1 MAITKEQVNRAIG
14 QLKSLDLR
22 TCAYEKVREHTD
34 LLVRAGFMGAFFPKN
49 HLPIYRGRVVD
60 HQNVFQEVSK
70 ISYPPKS
77 NSGIRTYNRL
87 STNKHQVFYGTL
99 MPEID
104 RFDQVTAMIEVGT
117 SMRDDILESEEYI
130 QIGKWSV
137 KEGFKLAVV
146 GNHSDL
152 VANNE
157 FSKTL
162 KKVHAEL
169 VAPLGP
175 RGEAI
180 DIVAD
185 FMSHEFSKK
194 VNEDENWQYKIS
206 AAYGDGLFDSG
217 IDAIQFPSVKSEGR
231 CFNIALHSELV
242 DHSLSIDVAAITRL
256 RKIDKQ
262 IFVDWF
268 LPSPT
273 ILDGRFRW
281 EEPPRHA
288 VTGPYE
294 MKLIRENMLRN
305 GGNFVNPSDHQ

>member
-1 MAITKEQVNRAIG
+1 
-14 QLKSLDLR
+14 
-22 TCAYEKVREHTD
+22 
-34 LLVRAGFMGAFFPKN
+34 
-49 HLPIYRGRVVD
+49 
-60 HQNVFQEVSK
+60 
-70 ISYPPKS
+70 
-77 NSGIRTYNRL
+77 
-87 STNKHQVFYGTL
+87 

-104 RFDQVTAMIEVGT
+104 RFDQVTAMIEVGS

-137 KEGFKLAVV
+137 NKGFNLAVV

-152 VANNE
+152 VANNQ
-157 FSKTL
+157 FAKNL
-162 KKVHAEL
+162 KKVHADL
-169 VAPLGP
+169 VASLGD

-180 DIVAD
+180 DIVAE

-194 VNEDENWQYKIS
+194 VNEDEKWKYKIS

-231 CFNIALHSELV
+231 CFNIALHSALV
-242 DHSLSIDVAAITRL
+242 DSSLSIDVAAITRL

-268 LPSPT
+268 LQSPT
-273 ILDGRFRW
+273 ISDGRFKW
-281 EEPPRHA
+281 EEPPREA

-294 MKLIRENMLRN
+294 MKLIRDNMLRN
-305 GGNFVNPSDHQ
+305 GGNFVNPSNSE